1 MPAPRSLIAAGLIAT
16 GAALFA
22 FQSLAFAD
30 DAPAKPSRVPPA
42 EVIGE
47 PVSCINIA
55 QIRGSQVRD
64 NQTIDFM
71 MAGGKVYRN
80 ELPQQCGNLGFDRS
94 FTYSTSLTQLCNVD
108 IITVLQNVGGGLQRG
123 ASCGLGQF
131 TPVKLI
137 KQQKRR

>member
-1 MPAPRSLIAAGLIAT
+1 MPAPRRLIAAGLIAT

-22 FQSLAFAD
+22 FQSLALAD

-94 FTYSTSLTQLCNVD
+94 FTCSTSLTQLCNVD

-137 KQQKRR
+137 KQPKKG

>member
-22 FQSLAFAD
+22 FQSLALAD

-42 EVIGE
+42 EVVGE

-64 NQTIDFM
+64 NAEWFF
-71 MAGGKVYRN
+71 KLSR
-80 ELPQQCGNLGFDRS
+80 RS
-94 FTYSTSLTQLCNVD
+94 EGEEATDEFEE
-108 IITVLQNVGGGLQRG
+108 VLSEEESEEEGSEEEESDEE
-123 ASCGLGQF
+123 A
-131 TPVKLI
+131 
-137 KQQKRR
+137 

>member
-1 MPAPRSLIAAGLIAT
+1 MPAPRRLIAAGLIAT

-55 QIRGSQVRD
+55 QIRGSQVRGRS
-64 NQTIDFM
+64 QRIVRF
-71 MAGGKVYRN
+71 
-80 ELPQQCGNLGFDRS
+80 QLGHGPNNNTHRR
-94 FTYSTSLTQLCNVD
+94 
-108 IITVLQNVGGGLQRG
+108 QRF
-123 ASCGLGQF
+123 L
-131 TPVKLI
+131 
-137 KQQKRR
+137 